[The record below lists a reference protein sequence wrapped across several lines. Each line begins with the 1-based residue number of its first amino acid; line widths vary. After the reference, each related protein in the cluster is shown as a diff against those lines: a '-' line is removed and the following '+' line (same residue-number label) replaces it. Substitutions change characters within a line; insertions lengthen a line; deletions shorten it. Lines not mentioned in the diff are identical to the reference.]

1 MNSPEKDLKKIAQ
14 DFMDEL
20 LQGDF
25 TSAWSR
31 FDEDMKNALNQEQLE
46 EAWINTLAPAGAL
59 LQQNEMDITQMEGY
73 HMVTICYGFQRAD
86 IEVKIVFKKEGKI
99 SGLNF
104 IPTTTEYHPPDYVD
118 PSSFREVE
126 VTVGEGRWVLPGTLS
141 MPAGPG
147 PFPGVV
153 LVHGSGPNDQDETIG
168 PNKIFRDLAGGL
180 ASRGI
185 AVLRY
190 NKRTFQY
197 AKELTAQEVEDI
209 TVKEEVIEDALA
221 AIHLLR
227 HTEKIDPQRVFL
239 SGHSLGATL
248 APRIGREDNN
258 LAGIILMAGITRS
271 LEETILDQYTYLYNL
286 KGEISKKEQAELDDL
301 KEKVEKLKDPDFV
314 KNITRQDLPLNMP
327 VNYWKDLREH
337 DPSSII
343 KSLDMDILVL
353 QGGRDYQV
361 LEPVDFKGWKDAL
374 KNKDNA
380 SFQVFPSLN
389 HLFIAGE
396 GKSTPQEYLV
406 EGHVEKEVIDCMV
419 EWIN

>member
-14 DFMDEL
+14 DFMGEL

-46 EAWINTLAPAGAL
+46 EAWVNTLAPAGAL
-59 LQQNEMDITQMEGY
+59 LQQNEMDITPMEDY
-73 HMVTICYGFQRAD
+73 KIVSIYYGFQRAD

-118 PSSFREVE
+118 PSSFKEVE
-126 VTVGEGRWVLPGTLS
+126 VTVGEGKWSLPGTLS
-141 MPAGPG
+141 MPAGSG

-197 AKELTAQEVEDI
+197 TKELSAQEVEDI
-209 TVKEEVIEDALA
+209 TVKEEVIEDALR
-221 AIHLLR
+221 AINLLR
-227 HTEKIDPQRVFL
+227 RSKKIDPHRVYL
-239 SGHSLGATL
+239 IGHSLGATL

-286 KGEISKKEQAELDDL
+286 KGEISKIEQAELDDL
-301 KEKVEKLKDPDFV
+301 KEKVEKLKDPEFV
-314 KNITRQDLPLNMP
+314 KNITRQDLPLEMP

-361 LEPVDFKGWKDAL
+361 LESVDFKGWKEAL

-419 EWIN
+419 KWIN